1 MFHAVRLMRD
11 LMLGL
16 VGVLLA
22 VLAVSQLVLP
32 VAACGSG
39 SAVALVCVPLGNV
52 ADSFAV
58 LAASEDAPA
67 FQAAAAPMDG
77 PIVTSSAWDAASRA
91 LASLCRRVIA

>member
-1 MFHAVRLMRD
+1 MLHAVRLVRD

-22 VLAVSQLVLP
+22 MVAVPRLVLP

-39 SAVALVCVPLGNV
+39 SAVALVCAPLGNV
-52 ADSFAV
+52 ADSLAV
-58 LAASEDAPA
+58 SAPFDDAPA